1 MKLSVTLA
9 TEIHSCKSDS
19 WERYDLGVS
28 GAARTNTRDIARAA
42 VRAELAQVAFELF
55 RREGFEKV
63 TLDDLAAA
71 AGVSRSTF
79 LRYFGTKEDAVLG
92 AFEGHDRRLADA
104 LRARPADED
113 DWTALRGALDTVIE
127 RYHQDP
133 AGSLATTRLVRD
145 TPALCARQLEKHHS
159 WRPALAEAL
168 AERAGSAQPV
178 TLAQSVRAA
187 AALDCLHIAL
197 DHWTASDGRLD
208 LVDLLDEAFAALAP
222 R

>member
-1 MKLSVTLA
+1 MTGR
-9 TEIHSCKSDS
+9 E
-19 WERYDLGVS
+19 
-28 GAARTNTRDIARAA
+28 RTNTRDIARAA
-42 VRAELAQVAFELF
+42 VRAQLAQVAFELF
-55 RREGFEKV
+55 CREGFDKV

-92 AFEGHDRRLADA
+92 AFDGHDRRVADA

-113 DWTALRGALDTVIE
+113 EWTALRYALDTVIE

-133 AGSLATTRLVRD
+133 AAALATTRLVRE
-145 TPALCARQLEKHHS
+145 TPALCARHLEKQHR

-168 AERAGSAQPV
+168 AERAGSAEAP
-178 TLAQSVRAA
+178 TLGQSVRAA
-187 AALDCLHIAL
+187 AALDCLYVAL
-197 DHWTASDGRLD
+197 DHWLASGGRLD
-208 LVDLLDEAFAALAP
+208 LVTLLDEAFSALAP